1 MSLLYSFK
9 NHTIVKTVIQSYD
22 EFIEEKALRHSA
34 ALSFYT
40 LFSLVPILV
49 ITISVSG
56 LFFGQDV
63 VEETLFHYFE
73 GIVGQENLGQFEST
87 IMQVAHFEDA
97 NLLTKLF
104 GILALV
110 FSSTAIF
117 YSIKT
122 SINALW
128 HIPFVKKKIVSTL
141 LDRGISF
148 LMLIS
153 VGFLIVALFLIESVL
168 LSSFDFISEQINIAA
183 GPLLILIEFGIGIA
197 VNALIFGLIYR
208 FLPDGRLSRKK
219 LMTGAIVTAF
229 LFGVGNVVISWYI
242 HSIDMQSSYGVMGSL
257 MLGLTWVFYSATMI
271 FFGAKFIFVFSEL
284 TKDPIIH
291 KDV

>member
-1 MSLLYSFK
+1 MSLLNSFK
-9 NHTIVKTVIQSYD
+9 NHTIVIAAKRSYD
-22 EFIEEKALRHSA
+22 EFLEEKALRHSA

-49 ITISVSG
+49 ITIFVSG
-56 LFFGQDV
+56 FFFGESV

-73 GIVGQENLGQFEST
+73 GIVGSESSGQFESS
-87 IMQVAHFEDA
+87 ILQVSHFEDA
-97 NLLTKLF
+97 NLVTKIF
-104 GILALV
+104 GIIILI
-110 FSSTAIF
+110 FSSTGIF
-117 YSIKT
+117 NSIKT

-128 HIPFVKKKIVSTL
+128 HIPFVKKKIVTNL

-168 LSSFDFISEQINIAA
+168 LSSFDFISEQTNLTATPI
-183 GPLLILIEFGIGIA
+183 LILVEFVIGIV

-219 LMTGAIVTAF
+219 LLTGSIVTAV